1 MDKTALRRQIRL
13 QKRQMTEAEI
23 VRKSEQLFHLFTA
36 TQSYRNAKSIYGY
49 MSYNQ
54 EVRTLPILE
63 QALRDGKRVA
73 IPKCYGPE
81 MRFIWMEDLSLT
93 KKSSCGIPEP
103 ISDEPVADDNTALVL
118 MPGMAFDRDGH
129 RIGYG
134 GGYYDKFLATE
145 PDHPTLAL
153 CYDFQLVEKLPTED
167 FDIPVDAVL
176 WA

>member
-1 MDKTALRRQIRL
+1 MDKTALRQQIRL

-23 VRKSEQLFHLFTA
+23 SKKSCQLFHLFTA
-36 TQSYRNAKSIYGY
+36 TEAYKSAKSIYGY

-73 IPKCYGPE
+73 IPKCYGDE
-81 MRFIWMEDLSLT
+81 MRFIWMDDLT
-93 KKSSCGIPEP
+93 NTIKSACGIPEP
-103 ISDEPVADDNTALVL
+103 VSDGPIADDASALVL
-118 MPGMAFDRDGH
+118 MPGMAFDPKGH

-134 GGYYDKFLATE
+134 GGYYDKFLANE
-145 PDHPTLAL
+145 PNHPTVAL
-153 CYDFQLVEKLPTED
+153 CYDFQVLAQLETDE
-167 FDIPVDAVL
+167 FDIPVGLVI

>member
-1 MDKTALRRQIRL
+1 MDKTALRQQIRL

-23 VRKSEQLFHLFTA
+23 VAKSEQLFRLLTA
-36 TQSYRNAKSIYGY
+36 TDAYQNAKSIYGY

-81 MRFIWMEDLSLT
+81 MRFIWMDDLT
-93 KKSSCGIPEP
+93 KTEKSSCGIPEP
-103 ISDEPVADDNTALVL
+103 IFDEPIADDLSALVL
-118 MPGMAFDRDGH
+118 MPGMAFDEAGH

-134 GGYYDKFLATE
+134 GGYYDRYLAAE
-145 PDHPTLAL
+145 PNHPTLAL
-153 CYDFQLVEKLPTED
+153 CYDFQMLAHLETEE
-167 FDIPVDAVL
+167 FDVPVDRVL